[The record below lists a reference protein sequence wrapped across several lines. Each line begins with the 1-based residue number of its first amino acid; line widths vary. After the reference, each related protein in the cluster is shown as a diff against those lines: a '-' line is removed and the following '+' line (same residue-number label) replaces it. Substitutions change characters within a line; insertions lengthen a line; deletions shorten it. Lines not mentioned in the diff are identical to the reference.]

1 VQDLLKPVL
10 QLLDPKFVIQ
20 VGYWLMTVIVF
31 TETGLLIGFCL
42 PGDSLLV
49 TAGLFAA
56 RGELNIWLVNALLIP
71 AAILGDTVGYWI
83 GYHSGPRLFRREK
96 SLFFNP
102 EHLRAAQGFYERHG
116 GKTIVLARFMPIV
129 RTFAPVV
136 AGMGKMSYRR
146 FVFYN
151 VFGGIGWVFSMTMAG
166 YLLGR
171 TFPEAIKHLEVIIII
186 VVFVSILPG
195 LIAYARN
202 RLRGGK
208 ATLLDGLASPDEPAA

>member
-1 VQDLLKPVL
+1 VLEYLQPILNLLKAEY
-10 QLLDPKFVIQ
+10 IIAG
-20 VGYWLMTVIVF
+20 GYVLMTAVVF

-56 RGELNIWLVNALLIP
+56 RGDLNIYYVNLLLIP

-96 SLFFNP
+96 SLLFNP

-136 AGMGKMSYRR
+136 AGMGRMEYRK
-146 FVFYN
+146 FLFFN
-151 VFGGIGWVFSMTMAG
+151 IFGGIGWVFSMSMAG
-166 YLLGR
+166 YLLGQI
-171 TFPEAIKHLEVIIII
+171 FPAAIKRLEIIIVI

-195 LIAYARN
+195 IIAFLRN
-202 RLRGGK
+202 RMKGGPRR
-208 ATLLDGLASPDEPAA
+208 ADAGID